1 MTRIAFTIPGKPYAK
16 KRPRFSRKIGRAFNP
31 RENEVAEASIGAIA
45 ATHFPRPF
53 TGPVALEIIATFAI
67 PGSWTKAKKAALAH
81 KPHTQKPDCDNIAK
95 AVCDGL
101 NRIAWADDSQV
112 SGLSV
117 SKFWGVTNQTTIF
130 VEGQE

>member
-31 RENEVAEASIGAIA
+31 RENEVAETSIGAIA

-67 PGSWTKAKKAALAH
+67 PESWPKAKKAALAH

-117 SKFWGVTNQTTIF
+117 SKFWGGTNQTTIF

>member
-45 ATHFPRPF
+45 ATHFPQPF

-67 PGSWTKAKKAALAH
+67 PESWPKAKKAALAH
-81 KPHTQKPDCDNIAK
+81 KPYTQKPDCDNIAK

-112 SGLSV
+112 YELSVRKIWGLSDATH
-117 SKFWGVTNQTTIF
+117 VT
-130 VEGQE
+130 VEAA